1 MLDVTCVVPSPIK
14 GQSYDVTHDGSG
26 WRKDVVNQSWEFG
39 FLPPY
44 TSSPRWPLGAAEVY
58 LFPPPPKPCPQLGQ
72 VLAVEEHTKGGR
84 GQAVA
89 LIIETPQVLCQVKVK
104 YWLATRCCRQ

>member
-1 MLDVTCVVPSPIK
+1 MLDVTCVVPAPIK

-58 LFPPPPKPCPQLGQ
+58 LIPPSPPPPPNLVPSLDRCWQWRNTQ
-72 VLAVEEHTKGGR
+72 R
-84 GQAVA
+84 VA
-89 LIIETPQVLCQVKVK
+89 GDRL
-104 YWLATRCCRQ
+104 WR

>member
-58 LFPPPPKPCPQLGQ
+58 LFPPPPPKTLSPAWTGVGSGGTHKGWPGTGCGANYRNPPGVVPGQGQ
-72 VLAVEEHTKGGR
+72 VLAGD
-84 GQAVA
+84 
-89 LIIETPQVLCQVKVK
+89 
-104 YWLATRCCRQ
+104 